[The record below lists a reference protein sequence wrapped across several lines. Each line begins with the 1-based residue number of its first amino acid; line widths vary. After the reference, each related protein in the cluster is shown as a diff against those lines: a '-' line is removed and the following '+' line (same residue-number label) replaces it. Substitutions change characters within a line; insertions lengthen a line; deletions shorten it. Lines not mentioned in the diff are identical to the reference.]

1 SAHFNGQQPNRGKDS
16 STQHPNRTAEKRHG
30 YAADC
35 GQKPSP
41 RPTYTPLY
49 TQGKKFF
56 SGQYRDDAN
65 DCRKNHVRGK
75 NCDEDDQG
83 NTNTSGEYPLPLG
96 DGRVRVAG
104 LRQSRDPNSN
114 LTAPT

>member
-1 SAHFNGQQPNRGKDS
+1 MIAKSNSTSLRGMKIVK
-16 STQHPNRTAEKRHG
+16 PHG

-75 NCDEDDQG
+75 NCEEDDQG
-83 NTNTSGEYPLPLG
+83 NTNYSGEYPLPLG

-104 LRQSRDPNSN
+104 LRQSRDPHST
-114 LTAPT
+114 LTAPNDD